1 MRQEDFMAHFI
12 DEYRSLA
19 LLIVLALLAE
29 SAASTM
35 PKSPS
40 SEDRRTKAID
50 KVFARYPSG
59 EKEIWPISG
68 HPRYA
73 AVRPLQ
79 ESTFASLREYF
90 SGRQQRNVD
99 QFLQALSD
107 LIGARDRLA
116 KKLDIREKWWPTGID
131 LLKVDAA
138 LTQDLLTGRTD
149 NPDKISISTPR
160 ALDAKLEVSVQEAYM
175 EHGQD
180 RVLGQ
185 GHRTSTVTL
194 VPEGDRWVIDEIK
207 TTTTDA
213 YGEISTETLTQRL
226 QRAIEPLHAAEH
238 AMEKLPQT
246 LEVKKGV
253 KPEN

>member
-1 MRQEDFMAHFI
+1 MNTP
-12 DEYRSLA
+12 SLT
-19 LLIVLALLAE
+19 LLNLVLVLLVG
-29 SAASTM
+29 SPASTM
-35 PKSPS
+35 PESAS
-40 SEDRRTKAID
+40 HRDRRTEAIT

-59 EKEIWPISG
+59 KKEIWPISG

-79 ESTFASLREYF
+79 QSTFASLREYF

-131 LLKVDAA
+131 LLKVDAP
-138 LTQDLLTGRTD
+138 LMQDLLTGRTD
-149 NPDKISISTPR
+149 NPDKISISIPR
-160 ALDAKLEVSVQEAYM
+160 PLGAKLEVTVQEAYT

-180 RVLGQ
+180 RVLGP

-194 VPEGDRWVIDEIK
+194 IQERDRWVIDEIK

-213 YGEISTETLTQRL
+213 YGKTSTETLTRRL
-226 QRAIEPLHAAEH
+226 RNAVNSFVATKQ
-238 AMEKLPQT
+238 AMQKMPQT

-253 KPEN
+253 KAND

>member
-1 MRQEDFMAHFI
+1 MNTP
-12 DEYRSLA
+12 SLT
-19 LLIVLALLAE
+19 LLNLVLVLLVG
-29 SAASTM
+29 SPASTM
-35 PKSPS
+35 PESAS
-40 SEDRRTKAID
+40 HRDGRTEAIT

-59 EKEIWPISG
+59 KKEIWPISG

-79 ESTFASLREYF
+79 QSTFTSLREYF

-107 LIGARDRLA
+107 LIGARNRLA

-131 LLKVDAA
+131 LLKVDAP

-160 ALDAKLEVSVQEAYM
+160 HLGAKLEVTVQEAYT

-180 RVLGQ
+180 RVLGP

-194 VPEGDRWVIDEIK
+194 IQERDRWVVDEIK

-213 YGEISTETLTQRL
+213 YGKTSTETLTRRL
-226 QRAIEPLHAAEH
+226 RNAVNSFVATKQ
-238 AMEKLPQT
+238 AMQKMPQT

-253 KPEN
+253 KAND

>member
-1 MRQEDFMAHFI
+1 MNTP
-12 DEYRSLA
+12 SLT
-19 LLIVLALLAE
+19 LLNLVLVLLVG
-29 SAASTM
+29 SPASTM
-35 PKSPS
+35 PESAS
-40 SEDRRTKAID
+40 HRDRRTEAIT

-59 EKEIWPISG
+59 KKEIWPISG

-79 ESTFASLREYF
+79 QSTFASLREYF

-116 KKLDIREKWWPTGID
+116 MKLDIREKWWPTGID
-131 LLKVDAA
+131 LLKVDAP
-138 LTQDLLTGRTD
+138 LMQDLLTGRTD

-160 ALDAKLEVSVQEAYM
+160 PLGARLEVTVQEAYT

-180 RVLGQ
+180 RVLGP

-194 VPEGDRWVIDEIK
+194 IQERDRWVIDEIK

-213 YGEISTETLTQRL
+213 YGKTSTETLTRRL
-226 QRAIEPLHAAEH
+226 RNAVKSFVATKQ
-238 AMEKLPQT
+238 AMQKMPQT

-253 KPEN
+253 KAND

>member
-1 MRQEDFMAHFI
+1 MNTP
-12 DEYRSLA
+12 SLT
-19 LLIVLALLAE
+19 LLNLVLVLLVG
-29 SAASTM
+29 SPASTM
-35 PKSPS
+35 PESAS
-40 SEDRRTKAID
+40 HRDRRTEAIT

-59 EKEIWPISG
+59 KKEIWPISG

-79 ESTFASLREYF
+79 QSTFASLREYF

-131 LLKVDAA
+131 LLKVDAP
-138 LTQDLLTGRTD
+138 LMQDLLTGRTD

-160 ALDAKLEVSVQEAYM
+160 PLGAKLEVTVQEAYT

-180 RVLGQ
+180 RVLGP

-194 VPEGDRWVIDEIK
+194 IQERDRWVIDEIK

-213 YGEISTETLTQRL
+213 YGKTSTETLTRRL
-226 QRAIEPLHAAEH
+226 RNAVNSFVATKQ
-238 AMEKLPQT
+238 AMQKMPQT

-253 KPEN
+253 KAND

>member
-1 MRQEDFMAHFI
+1 MNTP
-12 DEYRSLA
+12 SLT
-19 LLIVLALLAE
+19 LLNLVLVLLVG
-29 SAASTM
+29 SPASTM
-35 PKSPS
+35 PESAS
-40 SEDRRTKAID
+40 HRDRRTEAIT

-59 EKEIWPISG
+59 KKEIWPISG

-79 ESTFASLREYF
+79 QSTFASLREYF

-131 LLKVDAA
+131 LLKVDAP
-138 LTQDLLTGRTD
+138 LMQDLLTGRTD

-160 ALDAKLEVSVQEAYM
+160 PLGARLEVTVQEAYT

-180 RVLGQ
+180 RVLGP

-194 VPEGDRWVIDEIK
+194 IQERDRWVIDEIK

-213 YGEISTETLTQRL
+213 YGKTSTETLTRRL
-226 QRAIEPLHAAEH
+226 RNAVKSFVATKQ
-238 AMEKLPQT
+238 AMQKMPQT

-253 KPEN
+253 KAND

>member
-1 MRQEDFMAHFI
+1 MNNA
-12 DEYRSLA
+12 SVT
-19 LLIVLALLAE
+19 LLNLVLALLAG
-29 SAASTM
+29 SPASTM
-35 PKSPS
+35 PKNAL
-40 SEDRRTKAID
+40 SEDSRTEAIN
-50 KVFARYPSG
+50 KLFAPYPSG
-59 EKEIWPISG
+59 KKEIWPISG
-68 HPRYA
+68 YPRYA

-79 ESTFASLREYF
+79 QSTFASLQKYF

-131 LLKVDAA
+131 LSKVDAA

-160 ALDAKLEVSVQEAYM
+160 LLDAKLEVSVQEAYT

-180 RVLGQ
+180 RVLGS
-185 GHRTSTVTL
+185 GHRTSIVTL
-194 VPEGDRWVIDEIK
+194 IPQGDRWVIDEIK
-207 TTTTDA
+207 TTTIDA
-213 YGEISTETLTQRL
+213 YGKTSTETLTQRL
-226 QRAIEPLHAAEH
+226 RNAINSVLAIKRAIQK
-238 AMEKLPQT
+238 MPQT

-253 KPEN
+253 KAND